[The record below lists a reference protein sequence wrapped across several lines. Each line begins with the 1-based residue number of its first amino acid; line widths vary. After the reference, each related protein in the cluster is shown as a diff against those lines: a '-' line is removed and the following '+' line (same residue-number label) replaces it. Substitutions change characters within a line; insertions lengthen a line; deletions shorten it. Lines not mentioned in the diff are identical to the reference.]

1 MARTPGRSRPSLVAD
16 AASSFADVHL
26 IEVAAHAGGLAGPGT
41 VGTDSER
48 VVARFAGRG
57 MVHVQGA
64 HVPGDSHLHDRSHA
78 QVRT

>member
-1 MARTPGRSRPSLVAD
+1 MD

-26 IEVAAHAGGLAGPGT
+26 IEVTVHASGLTGPST
-41 VGTDSER
+41 VGMDSKR
-48 VVARFAGRG
+48 VMARFAGRG

-78 QVRT
+78 HDGWLV